1 MQMIGQV
8 RRLDVDRIRTGEAE
22 FEADLREHLPD
33 GVDFVS
39 IWSRLD
45 GFIDWRSS
53 LDPAARSVEVNA
65 SHFGLSGSVAV
76 SRDRGRPG

>member
-1 MQMIGQV
+1 MQMIGRV

-22 FEADLREHLPD
+22 FEADLQERIPD

-45 GFIDWRSS
+45 GFIDW
-53 LDPAARSVEVNA
+53 
-65 SHFGLSGSVAV
+65 
-76 SRDRGRPG
+76 